1 MTTAKK
7 PTTWFWILGVLLL
20 IWNAMG
26 AAAYLAQK
34 LMPPQQMAMMPE
46 DQRVFL
52 EMTPSWVTA
61 AFALAVWGGL
71 TASVLMLLR
80 KAFAYLMFIGSLFGV
95 LAQMFYNFVIAGA
108 YKIYGTQGLVM
119 PIIVL
124 LIATYS
130 IYFTAKSKAQGVLT

>member
-7 PTTWFWILGVLLL
+7 PTTWFWILGVLLV

-26 AAAYLAQK
+26 ATAYLAQK
-34 LMPPQQMAMMPE
+34 MMTPEQMAMMPE

-52 EMTPSWVTA
+52 EMTPPWVTA

-71 TASVLMLLR
+71 TATILMLLR
-80 KAFAYLMFIGSLFGV
+80 KAFAYLMFIGSLFGILV
-95 LAQMFYNFVIAGA
+95 QMFYNFVIAGA
-108 YKIYGTQGLVM
+108 YEIYGPQGLLM
-119 PIIVL
+119 PITVL